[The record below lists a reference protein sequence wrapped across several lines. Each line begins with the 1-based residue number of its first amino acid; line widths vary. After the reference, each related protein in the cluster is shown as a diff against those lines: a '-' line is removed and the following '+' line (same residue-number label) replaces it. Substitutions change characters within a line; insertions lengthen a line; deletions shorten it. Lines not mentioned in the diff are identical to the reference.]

1 MVNQRLMAVL
11 LLGVLI
17 IVPLTVY
24 ADRGMPHD
32 DGDHPMIF
40 GVEAK
45 MLGEI
50 ARNFMIFSV
59 TVMVWK
65 PAFIYMNKNANQL
78 FETPKES
85 KKKLKRVDTLY
96 MRLHYWISFAA
107 VVIGGLH
114 GYGSMEK
121 DNGWM
126 YWAGWAGMVLMSL
139 TGALML
145 WKWPPKKVRKGSRM
159 LHTQRVVLILT
170 IVLLF
175 VAHG

>member
-1 MVNQRLMAVL
+1 
-11 LLGVLI
+11 
-17 IVPLTVY
+17 
-24 ADRGMPHD
+24 
-32 DGDHPMIF
+32 
-40 GVEAK
+40 
-45 MLGEI
+45 
-50 ARNFMIFSV
+50 
-59 TVMVWK
+59 
-65 PAFIYMNKNANQL
+65 L
-78 FETPKES
+78 FETPHES

-145 WKWPPKKVRKGSRM
+145 WKWPPKKVRKGSRL

-170 IVLLF
+170 IVLLY